1 MSCTSWLVAGGIS
14 AVNTSDVV
22 TSAGEVVSVS
32 FNLIIILRGGDMC
45 DGDMCGGGMRGG
57 DLRGGDF
64 AISQYEGGVVG
75 TTGRRG

>member
-1 MSCTSWLVAGGIS
+1 MSCTSWLVVGGIS
-14 AVNTSDVV
+14 AVNTSDMV

-32 FNLIIILRGGDMC
+32 FNLIIILRGGDM
-45 DGDMCGGGMRGG
+45 RGG

-64 AISQYEGGVVG
+64 AISQYKGGVVG

>member
-45 DGDMCGGGMRGG
+45 GGGMRGG

-64 AISQYEGGVVG
+64 ATSQYEGGVVG